1 MSADQSTIGNN
12 TLYVISSVGT
22 PSKCLTTPYNPPL
35 PQLGKLP
42 FLPLAIRF
50 WLIYSCSRFSQ
61 LMFKPLIVVQ
71 FRGQIQ
77 WVCIGPIFHRDGVWR
92 LTAFHFCSGFSLNTK
107 LVFISNFSKTGFT
120 WSLKMVRLMKAS
132 LPPPRSTIF
141 HPSGVFYPALTLGA
155 TSKSQN
161 IQNLIINSSFFSICF
176 W

>member
-1 MSADQSTIGNN
+1 MPIQNN
-12 TLYVISSVGT
+12 TFYVIGSVGS
-22 PSKCLTTPYNPPL
+22 PSTCLTIPYNPPL
-35 PQLGKLP
+35 SQLGKLP

-61 LMFKPLIVVQ
+61 LMFKPLIVVK

-92 LTAFHFCSGFSLNTK
+92 LTAFHFCSGFSLYK
-107 LVFISNFSKTGFT
+107 KVVFISNISKAGFT
-120 WSLKMVRLMKAS
+120 WPATMVHLKKTY
-132 LPPPRSTIF
+132 LPPPRPTVL
-141 HPSGVFYPALTLGA
+141 HPSGMFHPALTVGA

-161 IQNLIINSSFFSICF
+161 IQNPIINSPFFSICF